1 MKRKGPVTKLKENIS
16 QKEIELKEL
25 KDKYLRALAE
35 LDNYRKQIE
44 KELDDRKK
52 YGMVE
57 FFMSVIPV
65 LDSFSRALSGGEMN
79 NDFDNFYKGVEIIH
93 RQLRDALK
101 SLGLVEFSGLNETFD
116 PSRHEAVATVETNE
130 KPENT
135 VIEEISKGYMIDDRI
150 IKPAKVYVS
159 KQKEGDEEDGEN
171 NRN

>member
-1 MKRKGPVTKLKENIS
+1 MKRKGPVTKLKENIN

-35 LDNYRKQIE
+35 LDNYRKRME

-57 FFMSVIPV
+57 LFMSVIPV
-65 LDSFSRALSGGEMN
+65 LDSFDRALSGGEMS
-79 NDFDNFYKGVEIIH
+79 NDFDNFYKGMEIIH

-116 PSRHEAVATVETNE
+116 PSRHEAVATVETDE

>member
-44 KELDDRKK
+44 KELNDRKK

-79 NDFDNFYKGVEIIH
+79 SDFDNFYKGVEIIH

-135 VIEEISKGYMIDDRI
+135 VIEEISKGYMVDDRI

-159 KQKEGDEEDGEN
+159 KQKEGDEEDGKN

>member
-79 NDFDNFYKGVEIIH
+79 SDFDNFYKGVEIIH

-135 VIEEISKGYMIDDRI
+135 VIEEISKGYMVDDRI
-150 IKPAKVYVS
+150 IKPAQVYVS
-159 KQKEGDEEDGEN
+159 KQKEGDEEDGKN

>member
-79 NDFDNFYKGVEIIH
+79 SDFDNFYKGVEIIH

-135 VIEEISKGYMIDDRI
+135 VIEEISKGYMVDDRI

-159 KQKEGDEEDGEN
+159 KQKEGDEEDGKN

>member
-79 NDFDNFYKGVEIIH
+79 SDFDNFYKGVEIIH

-135 VIEEISKGYMIDDRI
+135 VIEEISKGYMVDDRI

>member
-116 PSRHEAVATVETNE
+116 PSRHEAVATVETDE